1 MIIPFRDLEVYK
13 ESYSLMLIIHKEIFK
28 FPQFEKND
36 LVSQL
41 RRSTKSIPANIAEG
55 WAKRSHEKE
64 FKKHLDITLGS
75 TNEIEV
81 HLEIAKDL
89 RYLQKDLCDNLVRR
103 YRFLGGKISNLKRNW
118 RTF

>member
-1 MIIPFRDLEVYK
+1 M
-13 ESYSLMLIIHKEIFK
+13 
-28 FPQFEKND
+28 
-36 LVSQL
+36 
-41 RRSTKSIPANIAEG
+41 
-55 WAKRSHEKE
+55 
-64 FKKHLDITLGS
+64 TLGS